1 MTFATMVGELAYAF
15 INTFL
20 IFGLTLVGALPL
32 GLLVYFC
39 KKSRFK
45 PLKWLTEV
53 YISIMRGT
61 PLMLQVMVIYF
72 APALLFKFTV
82 PGNWR
87 FSAVIVA
94 FIVNYAAYFAEI
106 YRGGIESIEI
116 GQYEAAH
123 VLGYGKVQTF
133 IKIIL
138 PQMIKRVLPATTN
151 EVITLV
157 KDTSLASAI
166 GTVEMFTK
174 AKQIAV
180 SPRSPGM
187 LTFLVAGI
195 FYFIFNAIV
204 AFAMKR
210 LEKALS
216 YYD

>member
-1 MTFATMVGELAYAF
+1 MVGELAHSF
-15 INTFL
+15 LNTFL
-20 IFGLTLVGALPL
+20 IFAFTLIGALPF
-32 GLLVYFC
+32 GLVVYFG

-45 PLKWLTEV
+45 PVKWFTEV
-53 YISIMRGT
+53 YIAIMRGT

-72 APALLFKFTV
+72 APALVFKITI

-87 FSAVIVA
+87 FSAVVVA
-94 FIVNYAAYFAEI
+94 FIINYAAYFAEI
-106 YRGGIESIEI
+106 YRGGIESIDI
-116 GQYEAAH
+116 GQYEAAQ
-123 VLGYGKVQTF
+123 VLGYRKGQTF
-133 IKIIL
+133 VKIIL
-138 PQMIKRVLPATTN
+138 PQMIKRVVPAVTN

-195 FYFIFNAIV
+195 FYFVFNAIV
-204 AFAMKR
+204 AFVMKR
-210 LEKALS
+210 IEKALS

>member
-1 MTFATMVGELAYAF
+1 MLSTMSVGMLR
-15 INTFL
+15 TCG
-20 IFGLTLVGALPL
+20 IFFLTLIGSLPL
-32 GLLVYFC
+32 GMIVCLLR
-39 KKSRFK
+39 KSKSAVVRVVIK
-45 PLKWLTEV
+45 V

-72 APALLFKFTV
+72 APALVFHVTI

-106 YRGGIESIEI
+106 YRGGIESIDN

-123 VLGYGKVQTF
+123 VLGYGKAQTF

-138 PQMIKRVLPATTN
+138 PQMIKRVVPAVTN

-195 FYFIFNAIV
+195 FYFVFNAIV
-204 AFAMKR
+204 AFLMKR
-210 LEKALS
+210 VEKALN
-216 YYD
+216 YYQ

>member
-1 MTFATMVGELAYAF
+1 MTFSTMVGELAYAF

-20 IFGLTLVGALPL
+20 IFAFTLIGALPF
-32 GLLVYFC
+32 GLAVYFC

-72 APALLFKFTV
+72 APALVFHITI

-87 FSAVIVA
+87 FSAVVVA

-123 VLGYGKVQTF
+123 VLGYSKVQTF
-133 IKIIL
+133 VKIIL

-187 LTFLVAGI
+187 LTFLVAGV
-195 FYFIFNAIV
+195 FYFIFNALV
-204 AFAMKR
+204 AFVMKR
-210 LEKALS
+210 IEKALS